1 MVAAEHVNVFFYGLF
16 MDMGLLQQRGLA
28 PSHPQVARLAGYDID
43 IREHATLICNAA
55 ARVYGMVTGLTY
67 QGTLARC
74 MRTLR
79 VQDTRPEAVVVTLA
93 DARQVPAWCYN
104 LPQVTGSP
112 SEYGICGQTRGGGKD
127 ARVPWRLSR
136 QTPDAGSI
144 RASVV
149 RLTAYSVRCTPASG
163 TGLAP
168 ALGVIKED

>member
-67 QGTLARC
+67 KELGTLYVDPSVR
-74 MRTLR
+74 
-79 VQDTRPEAVVVTLA
+79 DYRPEAVVVTLA

-112 SEYGICGQTRGGGKD
+112 RNTGY
-127 ARVPWRLSR
+127 A
-136 QTPDAGSI
+136 
-144 RASVV
+144 V
-149 RLTAYSVRCTPASG
+149 RLVEVAKT
-163 TGLAP
+163 LAFP
-168 ALGVIKED
+168 GDYLDRLQMLAQ